1 MKTIGHIP
9 VARVV
14 HAALVGLLAAC
25 GPSPQPP
32 LATTVCELPAHAQRS
47 VQFDATVSVDS
58 EGQAFISD
66 ARCTETRIML
76 RLSTAASRA
85 GAAGQLQA
93 AAQQA
98 VSAGHTSFP
107 VRVTGVYTSTPSEAS
122 FVAES
127 VTAAVPPGRE

>member
-1 MKTIGHIP
+1 MKTMGQFP
-9 VARVV
+9 VARAV
-14 HAALVGLLAAC
+14 HAALIGLLAAC
-25 GPSPQPP
+25 GPAPQPP

-66 ARCTETRIML
+66 GRCAEIRIML

-98 VSAGHTSFP
+98 VNAGHTSFA
-107 VRVTGVYTSTPSEAS
+107 VRLTGVYTSTPSEAS

-127 VTAAVPPGRE
+127 VTAHAQ